1 MRNAR
6 LFLFLTLTSFLLFG
20 CPYNSEVALSTA
32 DSKAGEF
39 LVGSWELP
47 ESSGSV
53 VRITK
58 GTGNLLNIEKTEAGY
73 DGGEPSITNY
83 TAHVTEIGGKLFLN
97 VKEESEFSSGYYFY
111 KLEKESDTKI
121 VLVPVTANIREKFT
135 NSAEMRTFFEKN
147 MKNSY
152 FFDSAEEQYYKVK

>member
-73 DGGEPSITNY
+73 DGRAIHY
-83 TAHVTEIGGKLFLN
+83 QLH
-97 VKEESEFSSGYYFY
+97 
-111 KLEKESDTKI
+111 
-121 VLVPVTANIREKFT
+121 
-135 NSAEMRTFFEKN
+135 SACNRDWRKAVFEC
-147 MKNSY
+147 
-152 FFDSAEEQYYKVK
+152 EGRV